1 MENKYAVVKV
11 CADGVNPEVYI
22 FNNKK
27 KAKEA
32 LKELW
37 KRANNSVR
45 EYYRELIEAETWCD
59 SDGDCARITFSTDD
73 WIYYQVVEAKEE

>member
-1 MENKYAVVKV
+1 MEDKYAVVKI

-22 FNNKK
+22 FDNKE
-27 KAKEA
+27 KARGV
-32 LKELW
+32 LKEFW
-37 KRANNSVR
+37 TRESKSVR
-45 EYYRELIEAETWCD
+45 EYYEELIEKETWCD

>member
-1 MENKYAVVKV
+1 MENKYAVVKC

-22 FNNKK
+22 FGNKG
-27 KAKEA
+27 KARSG

-37 KRANNSVR
+37 AKANKSVR
-45 EYYRELIEAETWCD
+45 EYYKELVESETWCD
-59 SDGDCARITFSTDD
+59 SDGDYARITFAAHD